1 MLTKSPFPIYKEE
14 KLTNPQRAQSWSPEG
29 VLFDGSSVSAL
40 PVGMTRLPEKSSLL
54 EKLVKGGVE
63 VHSDGRMYGQVSV
76 FHGCGNDPVGGDIRR
91 VEIARWLAFFEQGQT
106 TFKPHFVAY
115 EGGAHIRCGGG
126 AAVSHAWMVELAHG
140 PEDHVMVAIR
150 TMKPQNKAP

>member
-1 MLTKSPFPIYKEE
+1 MLTKSPFPIYKEK
-14 KLTNPQRAQSWSPEG
+14 KLTNPQRAQSWSPQG
-29 VLFDGSSVSAL
+29 ILFEGSSVSAL

-63 VHSDGRMYGQVSV
+63 AHSDGRMYGQVSV
-76 FHGCGNDPVGGDIRR
+76 FHGCGNDPVGEDIRR

-115 EGGAHIRCGGG
+115 EGGPIS
-126 AAVSHAWMVELAHG
+126 AAEEARPFHMLGWWSWPM
-140 PEDHVMVAIR
+140 
-150 TMKPQNKAP
+150 APRITSWSQFGR